1 VVNARTPVGLADQPP
16 MRYAAP
22 VSMPSS
28 PLAAAELPASLA
40 PAFQEY
46 DLAQLSLDR
55 DAPLIIERV
64 LALGARTEI
73 RWLFATYPRDVVA
86 AWVREMGHRRLP
98 WRRYTLW
105 CVLLD
110 VPRQARLTTIWP
122 H

>member
-1 VVNARTPVGLADQPP
+1 MGLGDRPR
-16 MRYAAP
+16 MRYAGPVNAP
-22 VSMPSS
+22 PPPVPS
-28 PLAAAELPASLA
+28 ATLPASLA

-46 DLAQLSLDR
+46 DLAQLSLNR

-64 LALGARTEI
+64 LALGDRTEI
-73 RWLFATYPRDVVA
+73 RWLFATYPRHTVTE
-86 AWVREMGHRRLP
+86 WVREMGHRRLP

-110 VPRQARLTTIWP
+110 VPRQPRSSTIWP